1 MEDIKAKV
9 ETTETTHNDFNRAI
23 IAIGFLVI
31 CILALTYGE
40 YKMGKALDKAFSERQ
55 MLLDRI
61 EVLETKITSVA
72 ANTIDGTTV
81 YYSISDEHDTDGI
94 GEPEDGVSNS
104 AVKEQEQIEEND
116 ELLPVEVQHKQ

>member
-40 YKMGKALDKAFSERQ
+40 YKMGKALEKAFSERQ

-81 YYSISDEHDTDGI
+81 YYSISDEHNIEDISD
-94 GEPEDGVSNS
+94 PEDDVSKCDE
-104 AVKEQEQIEEND
+104 KEQEQIEEND
-116 ELLPVEVQHKQ
+116 ELLPAEVQYKQ